1 MKGRIKLLSKIAI
14 VIALF
19 AQTTTADTVL
29 PMIGTSGLNEPLYL
43 TLCGIALLIL
53 GARSK
58 QSI

>member
-19 AQTTTADTVL
+19 AQTTVADTVF
-29 PMIGTSGLNEPLYL
+29 PMIGTSGLNEPMYL
-43 TLCGIALLIL
+43 TLCGVALLIL